1 MKCSRVHL
9 WPVSLF
15 WGCCFGSKPVK
26 GPKSSQQNRKFTWI
40 AKVIPYPIG
49 IIPHIT
55 PHPHTVDESIHR
67 IDPRRHWSR
76 RHLAKHEKSASHL
89 PSTGKN
95 PMEAGPKIQ
104 KYFTYMLHGCCGAC
118 IFSYHFIPASG
129 SLSTVLGKMEENV
142 SMDICMTYLYRNIN
156 SSITRIFRIY
166 VEKRGI
172 SSKPIQAN
180 THHQT

>member
-1 MKCSRVHL
+1 MRYYWYSVQPGAWQINMKCSRVHL

-15 WGCCFGSKPVK
+15 WGCFFGSKPVK

-89 PSTGKN
+89 PPTGKN
-95 PMEAGPKIQ
+95 PMEIEWKLPSHPIWSEKKTMVFCRFSQVHHLECICFLLPKS
-104 KYFTYMLHGCCGAC
+104 A
-118 IFSYHFIPASG
+118 
-129 SLSTVLGKMEENV
+129 
-142 SMDICMTYLYRNIN
+142 
-156 SSITRIFRIY
+156 
-166 VEKRGI
+166 
-172 SSKPIQAN
+172 
-180 THHQT
+180 